1 MISIDRGL
9 IKVKGEKATI
19 IAEAVVALLHYAKET
34 MDEDECRNSLNK
46 AEKSEEQLKSEV
58 VEKIERLLNS
68 LKERE

>member
-1 MISIDRGL
+1 MISIDRGH

-19 IAEAVVALLHYAKET
+19 MAEAVTLLHHAKET
-34 MDEDECRNSLNK
+34 MDEDEYRNFLK
-46 AEKSEEQLKSEV
+46 MAEKSEEQLKSEV

>member
-9 IKVKGEKATI
+9 IKVKGEKGTI
-19 IAEAVVALLHYAKET
+19 MAEAVTLLRHAKET
-34 MDEDECRNSLNK
+34 MDEDEYRNFLNK

-58 VEKIERLLNS
+58 VEKIERLLNF

>member
-9 IKVKGEKATI
+9 IKVKGEKDTI
-19 IAEAVVALLHYAKET
+19 MAEAITLLHHAKET
-34 MDEDECRNSLNK
+34 MSEDEYRNFLNM

-68 LKERE
+68 LKARE